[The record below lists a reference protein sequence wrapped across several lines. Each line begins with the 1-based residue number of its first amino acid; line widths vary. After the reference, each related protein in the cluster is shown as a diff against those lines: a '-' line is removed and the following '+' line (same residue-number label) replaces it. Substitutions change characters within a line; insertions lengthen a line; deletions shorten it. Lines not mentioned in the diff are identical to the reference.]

1 MSQLRANLDEAT
13 EFEDSASII
22 ERYYHVPVLVLLIA
36 FTLWNRVQNWQNFI
50 ADGQVYFSGN
60 DPWYHYR
67 TVTYTV
73 RHWPE
78 TMPFDPWTYFPYGA
92 HSSQFGTVFDQIIAT
107 AALIVGLGDP
117 SPNTIALVL
126 LFAPAIFGTAL
137 AIPTYLIGKRLGG
150 RFGGIMAVAIVVFSS
165 GGALARG
172 TVGFSDHQIGEAFF
186 QVTAILAVMVAV
198 TVAQREKPVFELF
211 RDRAFDAVRRPIG
224 WSILA
229 GFAVALY
236 IWSWPPG
243 VFLLGIL
250 GLYFTV
256 EIASEF
262 AHGKSPE
269 HVAIAGVV
277 TMATA
282 GVLILAAFESVEVSA
297 TGFTVLQPG
306 LAFAGAVW
314 FAFLAWLAREWE
326 ARDVSDK
333 LYPVGIAA
341 ILLAVAGLMA
351 VVLPDIFGFFVNQ
364 TTRVIGFS
372 TSPTA
377 GTVGEAQPLRSV
389 NQLYA
394 QYGLAVVVAAITALV
409 VAARHFMADK
419 PRADLTLAMFWVVF
433 MLAATGTQARFSY
446 YLVAPIAVLN
456 AHVVGAV
463 VRYADLTPDSMD
475 VSNLY
480 EEIELYQVL
489 TVLTVVFVLV
499 VPLFLMQPTALQ
511 YGQSAGPGQAVQA
524 WDESLEWMQE
534 NTPAEGN
541 FGDANNEIAYYG
553 TFSQTDDYQYPA
565 GTYGVMS
572 WWDYGHWI
580 TVEGQRI
587 PNANPFQ
594 QGSNTAA
601 NFLLAP
607 NETQANEVL
616 EEQADE
622 GDNAKTRYVMVDW
635 KMASVYSN
643 YGGKFF
649 APPAFYDEGNVSR
662 SDYYSPVYRT
672 NGQQVGLGFYRHKQ
686 AYYETMVTR
695 LYRYHGSAMQ
705 PEPYVIDWE
714 QKTVQGQTFPGVGS
728 GPDSVPAIF
737 RADNMTAARN
747 YADREGSAQ
756 VGGVGP
762 YPTEEVPA
770 LQHYRLVQVSNK
782 SAYSSRNYQ
791 GVIRQSILG
800 ANLPTNASSFAQTL
814 GTRQGPVSWLHQTQP
829 AWVKTFERVDGA
841 TIEGTGPANA
851 TVTARVTMRV
861 PNSNSTFTYTQ
872 YADTGEDGE
881 FSMVVPY
888 STTGYDEYGPENGR
902 TNVSVRAVSNYS
914 FSTGFRTNESG
925 YMVADTARADVT
937 EGQVIG
943 ENDTTV
949 TVDLQRQVLFEP
961 QSSEGTQNGS
971 NGNGTQDGAGE
982 NVTDTSDD
990 GSDGSDSTTTTSGD
1004 TTTASGDSTPT
1015 TTPTDGSTITT
1026 ASRVELAEGSRVVPH
1041 A

>member
-36 FTLWNRVQNWQNFI
+36 FTLWNRLQNYQNFI

-67 TVTYTV
+67 TVSYTV
-73 RHWPE
+73 QNWPE

-126 LFAPAIFGTAL
+126 LFAPAVFGAAL
-137 AIPTYLIGKRLGG
+137 VIPTYLIGKRLGG
-150 RFGGIMAVAIVVFSS
+150 RFGGIMAVAIVAFSA

-172 TVGFSDHQIGEAFF
+172 TVGFSDHHVTEALF
-186 QVTAILAVMVAV
+186 QATAVLAVMVAV
-198 TVAQREKPVFELF
+198 SVAEDEKPVFELF
-211 RDRAFDAVRRPIG
+211 RDRAFDAVRRPVG

-243 VFLLGIL
+243 VLLLGIL

-256 EIASEF
+256 ELASEF
-262 AHGKSPE
+262 AHGDSPE

-277 TMATA
+277 TMTTA
-282 GVLILAAFESVEVSA
+282 GVFILAAFESVEVSA

-326 ARDVSDK
+326 QRDVSDR
-333 LYPVGIAA
+333 LYPVGILA
-341 ILLAVAGLMA
+341 ILLAVAGFTA

-389 NQLYA
+389 NRLYS

-409 VAARHFMADK
+409 IAARHFMADK
-419 PRADLTLAMFWVVF
+419 PGAQLTLPMFWLVF

-463 VRYADLTPDSMD
+463 VRYADLTPGSIDL
-475 VSNLY
+475 SNPR

-489 TVLTVVFVLV
+489 TVLTVVFVIL
-499 VPLFLMQPTALQ
+499 VPLVLMQPTAMQ

-541 FGDANNEIAYYG
+541 FGDANNELAYYG
-553 TFSQTDDYQYPA
+553 TYQQTDDYQYPA
-565 GTYGVMS
+565 GTYSVMS

-587 PNANPFQ
+587 PSANPFQ

-607 NETQANEVL
+607 NESQANSVL

-622 GDNAKTRYVMVDW
+622 GDNAETRYVMVDW

-649 APPAFYDEGNVSR
+649 APPAFYDESNVSR
-662 SDYYSPVYRT
+662 GDYYSPVYRT
-672 NGQQVGLGFYRHKQ
+672 DGQRVGLGFYRHKQ
-686 AYYETMVTR
+686 AYYETMLVR

-714 QKTVQGQTFPGVGS
+714 QKTVQGRTFPAVGA
-728 GPDSVPAIF
+728 GPDSPQAIF
-737 RADNMTAARN
+737 RADNMSAARN
-747 YADREGSAQ
+747 FADREGTAQ

-762 YPTEEVPA
+762 YPSEKVPA
-770 LQHYRLVQVSNK
+770 LQHYRLVQVSNS
-782 SAYSSRNYQ
+782 SAYTSRNYQ
-791 GVIRQSILG
+791 GVLRQSILG
-800 ANLPTNASSFAQTL
+800 ANLPTNASTFARSL
-814 GTRQGPVSWLHQTQP
+814 GARQGPVSWLHQTQP

-841 TIEGTGPANA
+841 TVEGTGPANA

-872 YADTGEDGE
+872 YADTGENGA
-881 FSMVVPY
+881 FTMVVPY
-888 STTGYDEYGPENGR
+888 STTGYENHGPETGR
-902 TNVSVRAVSNYS
+902 TNVSVRAVGNYS

-943 ENDTTV
+943 ENDTNV

-961 QSSEGTQNGS
+961 QTTNETGNDTNGS
-971 NGNGTQDGAGE
+971 G
-982 NVTDTSDD
+982 DTNTTSDDTNTTSDDTNSSDD
-990 GSDGSDSTTTTSGD
+990 GSTTSTTTS
-1004 TTTASGDSTPT
+1004 
-1015 TTPTDGSTITT
+1015 DGSTTTT
-1026 ASRVELAEGSRVVPH
+1026 ASRVALPDGQRLAPD